1 MQEALYRKHRPATL
15 EELVGQPDAVA
26 LISEQIKKNNL
37 SHAYLFSGPRGVGK
51 TSLAR
56 IIATTIGCDPVFD
69 ITEIDA
75 ASHNKVDDIREL
87 NDNINFIASS
97 PGKKRVFILD
107 EAHMLSNAASN
118 AFLKT
123 LEEPPE
129 HVIFILATT
138 EPERVIETI
147 RSRTT
152 HLAFKRIGSEEIITS
167 LEKISKK
174 EKIKLSIEILEYISN
189 QSDGSLRD
197 AINLFEQTFSTFGNK
212 ATMEELYSILGKV
225 TTADLHQI
233 IEAMGTQD
241 TSTVLKILRDN
252 YRSGLQAIDILNS
265 ITDLF
270 RNIFYFKYLPEDEN
284 FTSLSDS
291 EKDLVNSCNDII
303 SAKDLSKILDMLDDI
318 NQSIKSSPSQE
329 LKLELFLV
337 RLIKPQLATD
347 IKSVSR
353 RVDILESRE
362 QEDTKYQ
369 EKENLKDKKKLINEA
384 KPDKKETPKKKA
396 PSSKNKVGKKDIENF
411 DVYWPKILQE
421 AKSVLTPRKYS
432 YLTLV
437 KPEVVDSENLVLY
450 IDSEN
455 EYLITELRKSED
467 VIELIKS
474 SVAKKIGV
482 DISISIQPHESPQ
495 SGDQTSEEIQS
506 NINEI
511 FDVESID

>member
-1 MQEALYRKHRPATL
+1 MQEALYRKYRPSSL
-15 EELVGQPDAVA
+15 EELVGQSDAVQ
-26 LISEQIKKNNL
+26 LISEQIKNSNL

-75 ASHNKVDDIREL
+75 ASHNKVDDVREL
-87 NDNINFIASS
+87 NDSVNFIASS

-107 EAHMLSNAASN
+107 EVHMLSNAASN

-138 EPERVIETI
+138 EPEKVIETI

-152 HLAFKRIGSEEIITS
+152 QIAFKRIKNADIITS
-167 LEKISKK
+167 LEKISKA
-174 EKIKLSIEILEYISN
+174 EKIKLSKDVLEYIAN

-212 ATMEELYSILGKV
+212 ATMEQLYSILGKV
-225 TTADLHQI
+225 TITDLLQI
-233 IEAMGTQD
+233 LEAMGTQD
-241 TSTVLKILRDN
+241 TATVLKVLRAN
-252 YRSGLQAIDILNS
+252 YKNGLQAIDILNS

-270 RNIFYFKYLPEDEN
+270 RNLFYFKYLPEDEN

-291 EKDLVNSCNDII
+291 EKELIKNCNDII
-303 SAKDLSKILDMLDDI
+303 SAKDLSRILDMLDEI
-318 NQSIKSSPSQE
+318 NQSIKTSPSQE

-337 RLIKPQLATD
+337 KLIKPQLATD

-353 RVDILESRE
+353 RVDMLEE
-362 QEDTKYQ
+362 HGVT
-369 EKENLKDKKKLINEA
+369 EKISEKQQTSSDKKKLGNEKVA
-384 KPDKKETPKKKA
+384 KDKPTKENTNKPIV
-396 PSSKNKVGKKDIENF
+396 KNDIENF
-411 DVYWPKILQE
+411 DVYWPKILEE
-421 AKSVLTPRKYS
+421 AKAILTPRKYS

-437 KPEVVDSENLVLY
+437 KPEVIDSNNLTLY

-455 EYLITELRKSED
+455 EYLISELRKSDEI
-467 VIELIKS
+467 IELIKS
-474 SVAKKIGV
+474 NVTQKMGVEVTVA
-482 DISISIQPHESPQ
+482 IQPHEGLQ
-495 SGDQTSEEIQS
+495 NNNQTSKDVQS
-506 NINEI
+506 NISEI

>member
-1 MQEALYRKHRPATL
+1 MQEALYRKYRPNTL
-15 EELVGQPDAVA
+15 DELVGQPDAVA
-26 LISEQIKKNNL
+26 LITEQIKKKNL
-37 SHAYLFSGPRGVGK
+37 GHAYLFSGPRGVGK

-87 NDNINFIASS
+87 NDSVNFIASS

-107 EAHMLSNAASN
+107 EVHMLSNAASN

-152 HLAFKRIGSEEIITS
+152 HLAFKRIGNEEIITS
-167 LEKISKK
+167 LEKISNQ
-174 EKIKLSIEILEYISN
+174 EKIKLSKELLEYISN
-189 QSDGSLRD
+189 QSEGSLRD
-197 AINLFEQTFSTFGNK
+197 AINLFEQTYSTFGNK
-212 ATMEELYSILGKV
+212 ATIEELYSILGKV
-225 TTADLHQI
+225 TTSDLFQI
-233 IEAMGTQD
+233 VQAMGTQD
-241 TSTVLKILRDN
+241 TSTVLKILRNN

-265 ITDLF
+265 VTDLF
-270 RNIFYFKYLPEDEN
+270 RNLFYFKYLPEDEN
-284 FTSLSDS
+284 FTSLSNS
-291 EKDLVNSCNDII
+291 EKELVKNCNEII
-303 SAKDLSKILDMLDDI
+303 SAKDLSRILDMLDEV
-318 NQSIKSSPSQE
+318 NQSIKTSPSQE

-337 RLIKPQLATD
+337 KLIKPQLASD
-347 IKSVSR
+347 IKSISR

-362 QEDTKYQ
+362 QVDSDLKEKQTPRGKKKPISKDMSE
-369 EKENLKDKKKLINEA
+369 EKEVKLSKEKKTA
-384 KPDKKETPKKKA
+384 
-396 PSSKNKVGKKDIENF
+396 KKDIENF

-421 AKSVLTPRKYS
+421 AKLVLTPRKYS

-437 KPEVVDSENLVLY
+437 KPDVVDSENLVLY

-455 EYLITELRKSED
+455 EYLISELRKSED
-467 VIELIKS
+467 ILELIKS
-474 SVAKKIGV
+474 NIAKKIGV
-482 DISISIQPHESPQ
+482 DISISIEPHLVLQ
-495 SGDQTSEEIQS
+495 STDQTSEEIQS

>member
-1 MQEALYRKHRPATL
+1 MQEALYRKYRPSSL
-15 EELVGQPDAVA
+15 EELVGQSDAVQ
-26 LISEQIKKNNL
+26 LISEQIKNSNL

-75 ASHNKVDDIREL
+75 ASHNKVDDVRDL
-87 NDNINFIASS
+87 NDSVNFIASS

-107 EAHMLSNAASN
+107 EVHMLSNAASN

-152 HLAFKRIGSEEIITS
+152 QIAFKRIKNTDIITS
-167 LEKISKK
+167 LEKISKT
-174 EKIKLSIEILEYISN
+174 EKIKLSKEVLEYIAN

-212 ATMEELYSILGKV
+212 ANMEQLYSILGKV
-225 TTADLHQI
+225 TTTDLLKI
-233 IEAMGTQD
+233 LESMGTQD
-241 TSTVLKILRDN
+241 TATVLKVLRAN
-252 YRSGLQAIDILNS
+252 YKNGLQAIDILNS

-270 RNIFYFKYLPEDEN
+270 RNLFYFKYLPEDEN
-284 FTSLSDS
+284 FISLSDS
-291 EKDLVNSCNDII
+291 EKELIKNCSDII
-303 SAKDLSKILDMLDDI
+303 SAKDLSRILDMLDEI
-318 NQSIKSSPSQE
+318 NQSIKTSPSQE

-353 RVDILESRE
+353 RVDMLEE
-362 QEDTKYQ
+362 HGVT
-369 EKENLKDKKKLINEA
+369 EKISEKHQMSPDKKKLANEKVA
-384 KPDKKETPKKKA
+384 KDKTKKGKTKK
-396 PSSKNKVGKKDIENF
+396 PIVKNDIENF
-411 DVYWPKILQE
+411 DVYWPKILEE
-421 AKSVLTPRKYS
+421 ARSILTPRKYS

-437 KPEVVDSENLVLY
+437 KPEVIDSNNLTLY

-455 EYLITELRKSED
+455 EYLISELRKSDEI
-467 VIELIKS
+467 IELIKS
-474 SVAKKIGV
+474 NVTQKMGV
-482 DISISIQPHESPQ
+482 DVTVAIQPHEGLQ
-495 SGDQTSEEIQS
+495 NNNQTSKEVQS
-506 NINEI
+506 NISEI

>member
-1 MQEALYRKHRPATL
+1 MQEALYRKYRPSSL
-15 EELVGQPDAVA
+15 EELVGQSDAVQ
-26 LISEQIKKNNL
+26 LISEQIKNSNL

-75 ASHNKVDDIREL
+75 ASHNKVDDVREL
-87 NDNINFIASS
+87 NDSVNFIASS

-107 EAHMLSNAASN
+107 EVHMLSNAASN

-152 HLAFKRIGSEEIITS
+152 QIAFKRIKNADIITS
-167 LEKISKK
+167 LEKISKA
-174 EKIKLSIEILEYISN
+174 EKIKLSKDVLEYIAN

-212 ATMEELYSILGKV
+212 ATMEQLYSILGKV
-225 TTADLHQI
+225 TITDLLQI
-233 IEAMGTQD
+233 LEAMGTQD
-241 TSTVLKILRDN
+241 TATVLKVLRAN
-252 YRSGLQAIDILNS
+252 YKNGLQAIDILNS

-270 RNIFYFKYLPEDEN
+270 RNLFYFKYLPEDEN

-291 EKDLVNSCNDII
+291 EKELIKNCNDII
-303 SAKDLSKILDMLDDI
+303 SAKDLSRILDMLDEI
-318 NQSIKSSPSQE
+318 NQSIKTSPSQE

-337 RLIKPQLATD
+337 KLIKPQLATD

-353 RVDILESRE
+353 RVDMLEE
-362 QEDTKYQ
+362 HGVT
-369 EKENLKDKKKLINEA
+369 EKISEKQQTSSDKKKLGNEKVA
-384 KPDKKETPKKKA
+384 KDKPTKENTNKPIV
-396 PSSKNKVGKKDIENF
+396 KNDIENF
-411 DVYWPKILQE
+411 DVYWPKILEE
-421 AKSVLTPRKYS
+421 AKAILTPRKYS

-437 KPEVVDSENLVLY
+437 KPEVIDSNNLTLY

-455 EYLITELRKSED
+455 EYLITELRKSDEI
-467 VIELIKS
+467 IELIKS
-474 SVAKKIGV
+474 NVTQKMGVEVTVA
-482 DISISIQPHESPQ
+482 IQPHEGLQNNS
-495 SGDQTSEEIQS
+495 QTSKDVQS
-506 NINEI
+506 NISEI

>member
-1 MQEALYRKHRPATL
+1 MQEALYRKYRPSSL
-15 EELVGQPDAVA
+15 EELVGQPDAVQ
-26 LISEQIKKNNL
+26 LISEQIKNSNL

-75 ASHNKVDDIREL
+75 ASHNKVDDVREL
-87 NDNINFIASS
+87 NDSVNFIASS

-107 EAHMLSNAASN
+107 EVHMLSNAASN

-152 HLAFKRIGSEEIITS
+152 QIAFKRIKNTDIITS
-167 LEKISKK
+167 LEKISKA
-174 EKIKLSIEILEYISN
+174 EKIKLSKDVLEYIAN

-212 ATMEELYSILGKV
+212 ATMEQLYSILGKV
-225 TTADLHQI
+225 TISDLLQI
-233 IEAMGTQD
+233 LEAMGTQD
-241 TSTVLKILRDN
+241 TATVLKVLRAN
-252 YRSGLQAIDILNS
+252 YKNGLQAIDILNS

-270 RNIFYFKYLPEDEN
+270 RNLFYFKYLPEDEN

-291 EKDLVNSCNDII
+291 EKELIKNCNDII
-303 SAKDLSKILDMLDDI
+303 SAKDLSRILDMLDEI
-318 NQSIKSSPSQE
+318 NQSIKTSPSQE

-337 RLIKPQLATD
+337 KLIKPQLATD

-353 RVDILESRE
+353 RVDMLEKHGATEKIS
-362 QEDTKYQ
+362 EDQQTSP
-369 EKENLKDKKKLINEA
+369 DKKKLGNEKVA
-384 KPDKKETPKKKA
+384 KGKPTKENTKKPIV
-396 PSSKNKVGKKDIENF
+396 KNDIENF
-411 DVYWPKILQE
+411 DVYWPKILEE
-421 AKSVLTPRKYS
+421 AKEILTPRKYS

-437 KPEVVDSENLVLY
+437 KPEVIDSNNLTLY

-455 EYLITELRKSED
+455 EYLISELRKSDEI
-467 VIELIKS
+467 IELIKS
-474 SVAKKIGV
+474 NVIQKMGV
-482 DISISIQPHESPQ
+482 EVTVVIQPHEGLQ
-495 SGDQTSEEIQS
+495 NNNQTSKDVQS
-506 NINEI
+506 NISEI

>member
-1 MQEALYRKHRPATL
+1 MKEALYRKYRPSSL
-15 EELVGQPDAVA
+15 EELVGQSDAVK
-26 LISEQIKKNNL
+26 LISEQIKNSNL

-75 ASHNKVDDIREL
+75 ASHNKVDDVREL
-87 NDNINFIASS
+87 NDTVNFIASS

-107 EAHMLSNAASN
+107 EVHMLSNAASN

-138 EPERVIETI
+138 EPDRVIETI

-152 HLAFKRIGSEEIITS
+152 QIAFKRIKNSDIIIS
-167 LEKISKK
+167 LEKISKF
-174 EKIKLSIEILEYISN
+174 EKIKLSKEILEYIAN

-212 ATMEELYSILGKV
+212 ATMEQLYSILGKV
-225 TTADLHQI
+225 TTTDLLHI
-233 IEAMGTQD
+233 LEAMGTQD
-241 TSTVLKILRDN
+241 TATVLKILRAN
-252 YRSGLQAIDILNS
+252 YKNGLQAIDILNS

-270 RNIFYFKYLPEDEN
+270 RNLFYFKYLPEDEN
-284 FTSLSDS
+284 FISLSDS
-291 EKDLVNSCNDII
+291 EKKLIKSCNDIV
-303 SAKDLSKILDMLDDI
+303 SAKDLSRILDMLDEI
-318 NQSIKSSPSQE
+318 NQSIKTSPSQE

-337 RLIKPQLATD
+337 KLIKPQLAMD

-353 RVDILESRE
+353 RVDMLEEHGDRE
-362 QEDTKYQ
+362 KITKKQ
-369 EKENLKDKKKLINEA
+369 QKPSDKKKLA
-384 KPDKKETPKKKA
+384 SETVN
-396 PSSKNKVGKKDIENF
+396 KNKPRKDSIKKPIVKNDIENF
-411 DVYWPKILQE
+411 DVYWPKILEE
-421 AKSVLTPRKYS
+421 AKSILTPRKYS

-437 KPEVVDSENLVLY
+437 KPEVIDSNNLTLY

-455 EYLITELRKSED
+455 EYLITELRKSDEIID
-467 VIELIKS
+467 LIKLNVS
-474 SVAKKIGV
+474 QKMGAEVTIA
-482 DISISIQPHESPQ
+482 IQPYEGLQNSNQ
-495 SGDQTSEEIQS
+495 ANKDVQS
-506 NINEI
+506 NISEI
-511 FDVESID
+511 FDIESID

>member
-1 MQEALYRKHRPATL
+1 MQEALYRKYRPNTL
-15 EELVGQPDAVA
+15 DELVGQPDAVA
-26 LISEQIKKNNL
+26 LITEQIKKKNL
-37 SHAYLFSGPRGVGK
+37 GHAYLFSGPRGVGK

-87 NDNINFIASS
+87 NDSVNFIASS

-107 EAHMLSNAASN
+107 EVHMLSNAASN

-152 HLAFKRIGSEEIITS
+152 HLAFKRIGNEEIITS
-167 LEKISKK
+167 LEKISKQ
-174 EKIKLSIEILEYISN
+174 EKIKLSKELLEYISN
-189 QSDGSLRD
+189 QSEGSLRD
-197 AINLFEQTFSTFGNK
+197 AINLFEQTYSTFGNK
-212 ATMEELYSILGKV
+212 ATIEELYSILGKV
-225 TTADLHQI
+225 TTSDLFQI
-233 IEAMGTQD
+233 VQAMGTQD
-241 TSTVLKILRDN
+241 TSTVLKILRNN

-265 ITDLF
+265 VTDLF
-270 RNIFYFKYLPEDEN
+270 RNLFYFKYLPEDEN
-284 FTSLSDS
+284 FTSLSNS
-291 EKDLVNSCNDII
+291 EKELVKNCNEII
-303 SAKDLSKILDMLDDI
+303 SAKDLSRILDMLDEV
-318 NQSIKSSPSQE
+318 NQSIKTSPSQE

-337 RLIKPQLATD
+337 KLIKPQLASD
-347 IKSVSR
+347 IKSISR

-362 QEDTKYQ
+362 QVDGDLKEKQTPRGKKKPISKDMSE
-369 EKENLKDKKKLINEA
+369 EKEVKLSEEKKTA
-384 KPDKKETPKKKA
+384 
-396 PSSKNKVGKKDIENF
+396 KKDIENF

-421 AKSVLTPRKYS
+421 AKLVLTPRKYS

-437 KPEVVDSENLVLY
+437 KPDVVDSENLVLY

-455 EYLITELRKSED
+455 EYLISELRKSED
-467 VIELIKS
+467 ILELIKS
-474 SVAKKIGV
+474 NIAKKIGV
-482 DISISIQPHESPQ
+482 DISISIEPHLVLQ
-495 SGDQTSEEIQS
+495 STDQTSEEIQS

>member
-1 MQEALYRKHRPATL
+1 MQEALYRKYRPSSL
-15 EELVGQPDAVA
+15 EELVGQSDAVQ
-26 LISEQIKKNNL
+26 LISEQIKNSNL

-87 NDNINFIASS
+87 NDSVNFIASS

-107 EAHMLSNAASN
+107 EVHMLSNAASN

-152 HLAFKRIGSEEIITS
+152 QIAFKRIKNADIITS
-167 LEKISKK
+167 LEKISKA
-174 EKIKLSIEILEYISN
+174 EKIKLSKDILEYIAN

-212 ATMEELYSILGKV
+212 ATMEQLYSILGKV
-225 TTADLHQI
+225 TITDLLQI
-233 IEAMGTQD
+233 LEAMGTQD
-241 TSTVLKILRDN
+241 TATVLKVLRAN
-252 YRSGLQAIDILNS
+252 YKNGLQAIDILNS

-270 RNIFYFKYLPEDEN
+270 RNLFYFKYLPEDEN

-291 EKDLVNSCNDII
+291 EKELIKNCNDII
-303 SAKDLSKILDMLDDI
+303 SAKDLSRILDMLDEI
-318 NQSIKSSPSQE
+318 NQSIKTSPSQE

-337 RLIKPQLATD
+337 KLIKPQLATD

-353 RVDILESRE
+353 RVDMLEE
-362 QEDTKYQ
+362 HGVT
-369 EKENLKDKKKLINEA
+369 EKISEKQQTSSDKKKLGNEKVA
-384 KPDKKETPKKKA
+384 KDKPTKENTKK
-396 PSSKNKVGKKDIENF
+396 SIVKNDIENF
-411 DVYWPKILQE
+411 DVYWPKILEE
-421 AKSVLTPRKYS
+421 ARAILTPRKYS

-437 KPEVVDSENLVLY
+437 KPEVIDSNNLTLY

-455 EYLITELRKSED
+455 EYLITELRKSDEI
-467 VIELIKS
+467 IELIKS
-474 SVAKKIGV
+474 NDTQKMGVEVNVA
-482 DISISIQPHESPQ
+482 IQPH
-495 SGDQTSEEIQS
+495 
-506 NINEI
+506 
-511 FDVESID
+511 

>member
-1 MQEALYRKHRPATL
+1 MQEALYRKYRPNTL
-15 EELVGQPDAVA
+15 DELVGQPDVVA
-26 LISEQIKKNNL
+26 LISEQVIKNNL
-37 SHAYLFSGPRGVGK
+37 GHAYLFSGPRGVGK

-87 NDNINFIASS
+87 NDSVNFIASS

-107 EAHMLSNAASN
+107 EVHMLSNAASN

-152 HLAFKRIGSEEIITS
+152 HLAFKRIGNEEIVTT

-174 EKIKLSIEILEYISN
+174 EKIKLSKEILEYISN

-197 AINLFEQTFSTFGNK
+197 AINLFEQTYSTFGNK
-212 ATMEELYSILGKV
+212 ATIEELYSILGKV
-225 TTADLHQI
+225 TTSDLFQI

-241 TSTVLKILRDN
+241 TSTVLTILRNN
-252 YRSGLQAIDILNS
+252 YKSGLQAVDILNS

-270 RNIFYFKYLPEDEN
+270 RNLFYFKYLPEDKS
-284 FTSLSDS
+284 FTSLSNS
-291 EKDLVNSCNDII
+291 EKELVKSCNEII
-303 SAKDLSKILDMLDDI
+303 SAKDLSRILDMLDEV
-318 NQSIKSSPSQE
+318 NQSIKTSPSQE

-337 RLIKPQLATD
+337 RLIKPQLASD

-353 RVDILESRE
+353 RVDILESKE
-362 QEDTKYQ
+362 QRDNNYQ
-369 EKENLKDKKKLINEA
+369 QEQTSKDKKKPINKA
-384 KPDKKETPKKKA
+384 KSQEKDINPPLKKKEV
-396 PSSKNKVGKKDIENF
+396 NKDIDNF

-421 AKSVLTPRKYS
+421 AKTVLTPRKYS

-437 KPEVVDSENLVLY
+437 KPDIVDSENLVLY

-467 VIELIKS
+467 ILDLIKS
-474 SVAKKIGV
+474 NVAKKIGV
-482 DISISIQPHESPQ
+482 DISISIQPHDGLQ
-495 SGDQTSEEIQS
+495 SVDQTSEEIQS

-511 FDVESID
+511 FDVENID

>member
-1 MQEALYRKHRPATL
+1 MKEALYRKYRPSSL
-15 EELVGQPDAVA
+15 EELVGQSDAVQ
-26 LISEQIKKNNL
+26 LISEQIKNNNL

-75 ASHNKVDDIREL
+75 ASHNKVDDVREL
-87 NDNINFIASS
+87 NDSVNFIASS

-107 EAHMLSNAASN
+107 EVHMLSNAASN

-152 HLAFKRIGSEEIITS
+152 QIAFKRIKNADIITS
-167 LEKISKK
+167 LEKISKA
-174 EKIKLSIEILEYISN
+174 EKIKLSTDILEYIAN

-212 ATMEELYSILGKV
+212 ATMEQLYSILGKV
-225 TTADLHQI
+225 TTTDLLKI
-233 IEAMGTQD
+233 LEAMGTQD
-241 TSTVLKILRDN
+241 TATVLRVLRAN
-252 YRSGLQAIDILNS
+252 YKNGFQAIDILNS

-270 RNIFYFKYLPEDEN
+270 RNLFYFKYLPEDEN

-291 EKDLVNSCNDII
+291 EKELIKNCNDII
-303 SAKDLSKILDMLDDI
+303 SAKDLSRILDMLDEI
-318 NQSIKSSPSQE
+318 NQSIKTSPSQE

-337 RLIKPQLATD
+337 KLIKPQLATD

-353 RVDILESRE
+353 RVDMLEDHGVIGKIS
-362 QEDTKYQ
+362 
-369 EKENLKDKKKLINEA
+369 EKQQTSPDKKKLSNEKVA
-384 KPDKKETPKKKA
+384 KDKPKKENTKK
-396 PSSKNKVGKKDIENF
+396 PIVKNDIENF
-411 DVYWPKILQE
+411 DVYWPKILEE
-421 AKSVLTPRKYS
+421 AKSILTPRKYS

-437 KPEVVDSENLVLY
+437 KPEVIDSNNLTLY

-455 EYLITELRKSED
+455 EYLISELRKSDEI
-467 VIELIKS
+467 IELIKS
-474 SVAKKIGV
+474 NVTQKMGVEVTVA
-482 DISISIQPHESPQ
+482 IQPHEGLQ
-495 SGDQTSEEIQS
+495 NNNQTSKDVQS
-506 NINEI
+506 NISEI

>member
-1 MQEALYRKHRPATL
+1 MQEALYRKYRPSSL
-15 EELVGQPDAVA
+15 EELVGQSDAVQ
-26 LISEQIKKNNL
+26 LISEQIKNSNL

-75 ASHNKVDDIREL
+75 ASHNKVDDVREL
-87 NDNINFIASS
+87 NDSVNFIASS

-107 EAHMLSNAASN
+107 EVHMLSNAASN

-152 HLAFKRIGSEEIITS
+152 QIAFKRIKNADIITS
-167 LEKISKK
+167 LEKISKA
-174 EKIKLSIEILEYISN
+174 EKIKLSKDVLEYIAN

-212 ATMEELYSILGKV
+212 ATMEQLYSILGKV
-225 TTADLHQI
+225 TITDLLQI
-233 IEAMGTQD
+233 LEAMGTQD
-241 TSTVLKILRDN
+241 TATVLKVLRAN
-252 YRSGLQAIDILNS
+252 YKNGLQAIDILNS

-270 RNIFYFKYLPEDEN
+270 RNLFYFKYLPEDEN

-291 EKDLVNSCNDII
+291 EKELIKNCNDII
-303 SAKDLSKILDMLDDI
+303 SAKDLSRILDMLDEI
-318 NQSIKSSPSQE
+318 NQSIKTSPSQE

-337 RLIKPQLATD
+337 KLIKPQLATD

-353 RVDILESRE
+353 RVDMLEE
-362 QEDTKYQ
+362 HGVT
-369 EKENLKDKKKLINEA
+369 EKISEKQQTSSDKKKLGNEKVA
-384 KPDKKETPKKKA
+384 KDKPTKKNTKK
-396 PSSKNKVGKKDIENF
+396 PIIKNDIENF
-411 DVYWPKILQE
+411 DVYWPKILEE
-421 AKSVLTPRKYS
+421 AKAILTPRKYS

-437 KPEVVDSENLVLY
+437 KPEVLDSNNLTLY

-455 EYLITELRKSED
+455 EYLISELRKSDEI
-467 VIELIKS
+467 IELIKS
-474 SVAKKIGV
+474 NVTQKMGVEVTVA
-482 DISISIQPHESPQ
+482 IQPHEGLQ
-495 SGDQTSEEIQS
+495 NNNQTSKDVQS
-506 NINEI
+506 NISEI

>member
-1 MQEALYRKHRPATL
+1 MQEALYRKYRPSSL
-15 EELVGQPDAVA
+15 EELVGQGDAVQ
-26 LISEQIKKNNL
+26 LIREQIKNGNL

-75 ASHNKVDDIREL
+75 ASHNKVDDVREL
-87 NDNINFIASS
+87 NDSVNFIASS

-107 EAHMLSNAASN
+107 EVHMLSNAASN

-152 HLAFKRIGSEEIITS
+152 QIAFKRIKNTDIITS
-167 LEKISKK
+167 LEKISKA
-174 EKIKLSIEILEYISN
+174 EKINLSKDVLEYIAN

-212 ATMEELYSILGKV
+212 ATMEQLYSILGKV
-225 TTADLHQI
+225 TTTDLLQI

-241 TSTVLKILRDN
+241 TATVLKVLRAN
-252 YRSGLQAIDILNS
+252 YKNGLQAIDILNS

-270 RNIFYFKYLPEDEN
+270 RNLFYFKYLPDDEN
-284 FTSLSDS
+284 FTSLGDS
-291 EKDLVNSCNDII
+291 EKDLIKNCNDII
-303 SAKDLSKILDMLDDI
+303 SAKDLSRILDMLDEI
-318 NQSIKSSPSQE
+318 NQSIKTSPSQE

-337 RLIKPQLATD
+337 KLIKPQLATD

-353 RVDILESRE
+353 RVDMLE
-362 QEDTKYQ
+362 KYGVS
-369 EKENLKDKKKLINEA
+369 EKISEKKQTSPDKKKLANEKVA
-384 KPDKKETPKKKA
+384 KDKPKKENTKK
-396 PSSKNKVGKKDIENF
+396 SIVKNDIENF
-411 DVYWPKILQE
+411 DVYWPKILEE
-421 AKSVLTPRKYS
+421 AKSILTPRKYS

-437 KPEVVDSENLVLY
+437 KPEVIDSNNLTLY

-455 EYLITELRKSED
+455 EYLISELRKSDEI
-467 VIELIKS
+467 IELIKS
-474 SVAKKIGV
+474 NVTQKMGVEVTVA
-482 DISISIQPHESPQ
+482 IQPHEGLQ
-495 SGDQTSEEIQS
+495 NNNQTSKDVQS
-506 NINEI
+506 NISEI

>member
-1 MQEALYRKHRPATL
+1 MQEALYRKYRPSSL
-15 EELVGQPDAVA
+15 EELVGQPDAVQ
-26 LISEQIKKNNL
+26 LISEQITNSNL

-75 ASHNKVDDIREL
+75 ASHNKVDDVREL
-87 NDNINFIASS
+87 NDSVNFIASS

-107 EAHMLSNAASN
+107 EVHMLSNAASN

-129 HVIFILATT
+129 HVFFILATT

-152 HLAFKRIGSEEIITS
+152 QIAFKRIKNADIITS
-167 LEKISKK
+167 LEKISKA
-174 EKIKLSIEILEYISN
+174 EKIKLSKDVLEYIAN

-212 ATMEELYSILGKV
+212 ATMEQLYSILGKV
-225 TTADLHQI
+225 TITDLLQI
-233 IEAMGTQD
+233 LEAMKTQD
-241 TSTVLKILRDN
+241 TATVLKVLRAN
-252 YRSGLQAIDILNS
+252 YKNGLQAIDILNS

-270 RNIFYFKYLPEDEN
+270 RNLFYFKYLPEDEN

-291 EKDLVNSCNDII
+291 EKELIKNCNDII
-303 SAKDLSKILDMLDDI
+303 SAKDLSRILDMLDEI
-318 NQSIKSSPSQE
+318 NQNIKTSPSQE

-337 RLIKPQLATD
+337 KLIKPQLATD

-353 RVDILESRE
+353 RVDMLEE
-362 QEDTKYQ
+362 HGVT
-369 EKENLKDKKKLINEA
+369 EKISEKQQTSSDKKKLSNEKVA
-384 KPDKKETPKKKA
+384 IDKPTKENTKKPIV
-396 PSSKNKVGKKDIENF
+396 KNDIENF
-411 DVYWPKILQE
+411 DVYWPKILEE
-421 AKSVLTPRKYS
+421 AKAILTPRKYS

-437 KPEVVDSENLVLY
+437 KPEVIDSNNLTLY

-455 EYLITELRKSED
+455 EYLISELRKSDEI
-467 VIELIKS
+467 IELIKS
-474 SVAKKIGV
+474 NVTQKMGV
-482 DISISIQPHESPQ
+482 EVTIAIQPHEGLQNSNQ
-495 SGDQTSEEIQS
+495 ASNDVQS
-506 NINEI
+506 NISEI

>member
-1 MQEALYRKHRPATL
+1 MQEALYRKYRPNTL
-15 EELVGQPDAVA
+15 DELVGQPDAVA
-26 LISEQIKKNNL
+26 LITEQIKKKNL
-37 SHAYLFSGPRGVGK
+37 GHAYLFSGPRGVGK

-87 NDNINFIASS
+87 NDSVNFIASS

-107 EAHMLSNAASN
+107 EVHMLSNAASN

-152 HLAFKRIGSEEIITS
+152 HLAFKRIGNEEIITS
-167 LEKISKK
+167 LEKISNQ
-174 EKIKLSIEILEYISN
+174 EKIKLSKELLEYISN
-189 QSDGSLRD
+189 QSEGSLRD
-197 AINLFEQTFSTFGNK
+197 AINLFEQTYSTFGNK
-212 ATMEELYSILGKV
+212 ATIEELYSILGKV
-225 TTADLHQI
+225 TTSDLFQI
-233 IEAMGTQD
+233 VQAMGTQD
-241 TSTVLKILRDN
+241 TSTVLKILRNN

-265 ITDLF
+265 VTDLF
-270 RNIFYFKYLPEDEN
+270 RNLFYFKYLPEDEN
-284 FTSLSDS
+284 FTSLSNS
-291 EKDLVNSCNDII
+291 EKELVKNCNEII
-303 SAKDLSKILDMLDDI
+303 SAKDLSRILDMLDEV
-318 NQSIKSSPSQE
+318 NQSIKTSPSQE

-337 RLIKPQLATD
+337 KLIKPQLASD
-347 IKSVSR
+347 IKSISR
-353 RVDILESRE
+353 RVDILESSE
-362 QEDTKYQ
+362 QVDGDLKEKQTPRGKKKPISKDMSE
-369 EKENLKDKKKLINEA
+369 EKEVKLSKEKKTA
-384 KPDKKETPKKKA
+384 
-396 PSSKNKVGKKDIENF
+396 KKDIENF

-421 AKSVLTPRKYS
+421 AKLVLTPRKYS

-437 KPEVVDSENLVLY
+437 KPDVVDSENLVLY

-455 EYLITELRKSED
+455 EYLISELRKSED
-467 VIELIKS
+467 ILELIKS
-474 SVAKKIGV
+474 NIAKKIGV
-482 DISISIQPHESPQ
+482 DISISIEPHLVLQ
-495 SGDQTSEEIQS
+495 STDQTSEEIQS